1 MTTVQG
7 QTHAHG
13 IKSRMM
19 RRFALPTAAAVLALA
34 SSPLA
39 QALTGPGMIRITQR
53 QVEDARID
61 LGRHGPSVG
70 DVEVTRALLYNT
82 NITPRPIGHS
92 ELLCTF
98 TGTDSR
104 ICSAVYFLPKGKII
118 AGGSLLYRQFYDL
131 AVLGGTGL
139 YSNVRG
145 TLTVTS
151 IRPNHPATDL
161 LLFRLLP

>member
-1 MTTVQG
+1 MPG
-7 QTHAHG
+7 
-13 IKSRMM
+13 M
-19 RRFALPTAAAVLALA
+19 RRLILSVATVSVVLA

-39 QALTGPGMIRITQR
+39 HALTGPGVIRITQR
-53 QVEDARID
+53 QVENARID
-61 LGRHGPSVG
+61 LGRKGPSVG
-70 DVEVTRALLYNT
+70 DIEVTRALLYNT

-98 TGTDSR
+98 TGTNSR
-104 ICSAVYFLPKGKII
+104 ICSGVYFLPKGKII
-118 AGGSLLYRQFYDL
+118 TGGSLLYRQFYEL

-139 YSNVRG
+139 YNNVRG

-151 IRPNHPATDL
+151 LKPSHPATDI